1 MLVVALVVQGLV
13 TPDII
18 VTSARPLATAV
29 APRVAVVRPPVA
41 PVHRSRCCSLRLQT
55 EDDEGSDGDSERP
68 RRSAVLLRRVS
79 DVLFLLTTIAIQ
91 AIGAASVV
99 GRPAVWIP
107 RPVGPASQN
116 SSAHRTR
123 LEAALSLIC
132 HWRGSQE
139 GELVEASGATCV
151 GPLSSHV
158 GIRLNCSGYRLH
170 LRQTT

>member
-1 MLVVALVVQGLV
+1 MLAVALVVQGLV
-13 TPDII
+13 TPAI
-18 VTSARPLATAV
+18 VVTTARPLATAV
-29 APRVAVVRPPVA
+29 APRVAVVRPPIA
-41 PVHRSRCCSLRLQT
+41 PVHQTRCRSVRLQT

-123 LEAALSLIC
+123 LAAALSLAC
-132 HWRGSQE
+132 HWRGLQE

-158 GIRLNCSGYRLH
+158 GIRLKCWGYRL
-170 LRQTT
+170 LF